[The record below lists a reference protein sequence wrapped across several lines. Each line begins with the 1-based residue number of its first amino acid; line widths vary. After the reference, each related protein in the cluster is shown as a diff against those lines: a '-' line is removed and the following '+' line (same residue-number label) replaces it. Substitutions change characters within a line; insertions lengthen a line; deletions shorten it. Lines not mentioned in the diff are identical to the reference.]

1 MKEQCMEPS
10 SESRTTAPKPEQG
23 IYTNTFLFFPI
34 VKERRRSWKVTMRQH
49 KKLSRKFK
57 GLKDTD
63 KGGGR
68 TSWPQ
73 STTHCGAKKSASLR
87 GTSKRGVKSA
97 WCGSHVASYATSL
110 TLMLDVIR
118 GKLATTKGYISA
130 IDLRRQKIQQKCLPW
145 MAFLVGFH
153 LRKAIWWG
161 RKYEWRRYKEIY
173 LSMKTMD

>member
-1 MKEQCMEPS
+1 M
-10 SESRTTAPKPEQG
+10 PEQG
-23 IYTNTFLFFPI
+23 IYTNASYYPPFLFFPI

-73 STTHCGAKKSASLR
+73 STTHCGATKSASLR
-87 GTSKRGVKSA
+87 ATGKRGVKSA

-110 TLMLDVIR
+110 TLLLDVIR

-130 IDLRRQKIQQKCLPW
+130 IDLHRQKIQQKCLPW
-145 MAFLVGFH
+145 MPFLVGFH

-173 LSMKTMD
+173 LSMKTTD